1 MLIYSFRFPVDENST
16 MKSVVEYFQEMYGF
30 TIQYTHLP
38 CLQVGNQK
46 KANYLP
52 MEVWKVPCNS
62 SNYSIVLLFILVC
75 LWFYRRAKLLKGN
88 VIRKDWMRSKLLLY
102 WKLLVRDPAI
112 GKMTFY
118 KPFNI
123 MLMTKEFGINISEKL
138 ASVEARI
145 LPAPWVMCFSF

>member
-1 MLIYSFRFPVDENST
+1 MMIYLFRFPVDENST

-62 SNYSIVLLFILVC
+62 SKDSIVFLFIFVC
-75 LWFYRRAKLLKGN
+75 LWFSRRAKLLKGN
-88 VIRKDWMRSKLLLY
+88 VIRKD
-102 WKLLVRDPAI
+102 
-112 GKMTFY
+112 
-118 KPFNI
+118 
-123 MLMTKEFGINISEKL
+123 
-138 ASVEARI
+138 
-145 LPAPWVMCFSF
+145 